1 MMLKDKVAVVTGAGG
16 GIGRGTALL
25 LAKEGAKVVVNDI
38 GGSAAGEGRDTTPA
52 DKVVAEITAA
62 GGTAVSNYD
71 SVASMTGGEK
81 IIGTALEKFGRI
93 DIVVNNAG
101 ILRDRMI
108 FNMSEEEWDAVINVH
123 LKGTFACTR
132 AAAPHMRQQKSGRI
146 INITSTSGLIGNYG
160 QANYAAAK
168 MGIVGFTKAVALDLG
183 RYGATANC
191 IAPFAWTR
199 MIGTIPTETEAQ
211 KVRVEKLK
219 RMDPALIAPLVAF
232 LASDAAQEVTG
243 QIFGVRGKEIILFSQ
258 PRPIR
263 QVADLEGWTPQK
275 VAEIIPQTFKNSFY
289 KLEVSADVFPY
300 DPLA

>member
-16 GIGRGTALL
+16 GIGRGVALL

-38 GGSAAGEGRDTTPA
+38 GGSSAGEGKDATPA
-52 DKVVAEITAA
+52 NKVVAEITAA
-62 GGTAVSNYD
+62 GGQAVANYD
-71 SVASMTGGEK
+71 SVASLAGGEK
-81 IIGTALEKFGRI
+81 IIGAALEKFGRI

-132 AAAPHMRQQKSGRI
+132 AAAPHMRQQKSGRV

-168 MGIVGFTKAVALDLG
+168 MGIVGFTKAIALDLG

-211 KVRVEKLK
+211 KARVEKLK
-219 RMDPALIAPLVAF
+219 KMDPGMIAPLVTF

-243 QIFGVRGKEIILFSQ
+243 QIFGVRAKEIILFSQ

-263 QVADLEGWTPQK
+263 QLADMEGWTPQK
-275 VAEIIPQTFKNSFY
+275 VAEIIPQAFKGSFY
-289 KLEVSADVFPY
+289 KLDVTTDVFPY
-300 DPLA
+300 DPIV

>member
-219 RMDPALIAPLVAF
+219 RMAPALIAPLVAF
-232 LASDAAQEVTG
+232 LASAAAQEVTG

-263 QVADLEGWTPQK
+263 QIADLEGWTPQK
-275 VAEIIPQTFKNSFY
+275 VAEIIPQAFKISFY

>member
-1 MMLKDKVAVVTGAGG
+1 MILKDKVAVVTGAGG
-16 GIGRGTALL
+16 GIGRGIALM
-25 LAKEGAKVVVNDI
+25 LAKEGAKVVVNDL
-38 GGSAAGEGRDTTPA
+38 GGSSAGEGRDAAPA

-62 GGTAVSNYD
+62 GGTAVTNYD
-71 SVASMTGGEK
+71 SVASLAGGEK
-81 IIGTALEKFGRI
+81 IIGTALDKFGRI

-108 FNMSEEEWDAVINVH
+108 FNMSEEDWDAVINVH
-123 LKGTFACTR
+123 LKGSFACTR

-168 MGIVGFTKAVALDLG
+168 MGIVGLTKASALDLG

-199 MIGTIPTETEAQ
+199 MIGTIPTETEVQ
-211 KVRVEKLK
+211 KRRVEKLK
-219 RMDPALIAPLVAF
+219 KMDPGMIAPLVTF
-232 LASDAAQEVTG
+232 LASDAAQEVNG
-243 QIFGVRGKEIILFSQ
+243 QIFGVRAKEIILFSQ

-263 QVADLEGWTPQK
+263 QVADMEGWTPEK
-275 VAEIIPQTFKNSFY
+275 VAEVIPQAFKGSFY
-289 KLEVSADVFPY
+289 KLDVTTDVFPY
-300 DPLA
+300 DPIV

>member
-25 LAKEGAKVVVNDI
+25 LAKEGASVVVNDI
-38 GGSAAGEGRDTTPA
+38 GGSAAGEGRDPTPA

-71 SVASMTGGEK
+71 SVASMAGGEK

-219 RMDPALIAPLVAF
+219 RMAPALIAPLVAF
-232 LASDAAQEVTG
+232 LASAAAQEVTG

-263 QVADLEGWTPQK
+263 QIADLEGWTPQK
-275 VAEIIPQTFKNSFY
+275 VAEIIPQALKNSFY

-300 DPLA
+300 DPIV